1 MRLYAISVT
10 KEKEAV
16 GFIASDFAAWYEEER
31 QELFERA
38 KKASCQRYL
47 VCLFLKQSDDTRY
60 GEFKIKFANDNIV
73 GTTSYVD
80 SME

>member
-1 MRLYAISVT
+1 MRLYAIAVT

-16 GFIASDFAAWYEEER
+16 GFITSNFAAWYEEER
-31 QELFERA
+31 QELFEIA

-47 VCLFLKQSDDTRY
+47 VGILLKQSDDTRY
-60 GEFKIKFANDNIV
+60 GEFKIKFSNDNIV